1 MPLAEIRKE
10 TERRMVVSI
19 DALKAELKHLRTG
32 RASVGLLEG
41 VHVEYY
47 GTATPL
53 NQVANL
59 STPDATLI
67 LIQPWDAPSDCPVI
81 EVALR
86 NSRRSGLNPGG
97 GRPGRPCA
105 GPLPDRGAPQGNRQ
119 EGPHAC
125 RAVEGGDPSPPPRG
139 QRQGQEGRQGG
150 DDLGRRGEASPRDE
164 IQKLTD
170 RYVAE
175 VDAVVKAKE
184 TDILAR

>member
-32 RASVGLLEG
+32 RASVALLDG
-41 VHVEYY
+41 VLVEYY
-47 GTATPL
+47 GTPTPL

-67 LIQPWDAPSDCPVI
+67 LIQPWEAQLCPVI
-81 EVALR
+81 EKAIR
-86 NSRRSGLNPGG
+86 NSDLGLNPSSD
-97 GRPGRPCA
+97 GRVVRVP
-105 GPLPDRGAPQGNRQ
+105 
-119 EGPHAC
+119 
-125 RAVEGGDPSPPPRG
+125 VPSPTEERRKEIVKKAHTLAE
-139 QRQGQEGRQGG
+139 QSKVEVRHHRHEANDKIKKEGK
-150 DDLGRRGEASPRDE
+150 ASTISADEEKRALDE

>member
-10 TERRMVVSI
+10 TERRMTASI

-32 RASVGLLEG
+32 RASVSLLEG

-67 LIQPWDAPSDCPVI
+67 LIQPWEAQLCPLI
-81 EVALR
+81 EKAIR
-86 NSRRSGLNPGG
+86 NSDLGLNPSSD
-97 GRPGRPCA
+97 GRVVRVP
-105 GPLPDRGAPQGNRQ
+105 
-119 EGPHAC
+119 
-125 RAVEGGDPSPPPRG
+125 VPSPTEERRKEIVKKAHTLG
-139 QRQGQEGRQGG
+139 EQSKVEIRHHRHEANDKVKKEGKAGAVSADEEKKG
-150 DDLGRRGEASPRDE
+150 LDD

-170 RYVAE
+170 RFVAE

>member
-32 RASVGLLEG
+32 RASVALLEG
-41 VHVEYY
+41 VQVEYY
-47 GTATPL
+47 GTPTPL

-67 LIQPWDAPSDCPVI
+67 LIQPWEAQLCPVI
-81 EVALR
+81 EKAIR
-86 NSRRSGLNPGG
+86 NSDLGLNPSSD
-97 GRPGRPCA
+97 GRVVRVP
-105 GPLPDRGAPQGNRQ
+105 
-119 EGPHAC
+119 
-125 RAVEGGDPSPPPRG
+125 VPSPTEERRKEIVKKAHTLAE
-139 QRQGQEGRQGG
+139 QSKVEIRHHRHEANDKIKKEGK
-150 DDLGRRGEASPRDE
+150 ASTISADEEKRALDE

>member
-67 LIQPWDAPSDCPVI
+67 LIQPWEAQLCPVI
-81 EVALR
+81 EKAIR
-86 NSRRSGLNPGG
+86 NSDLGLNPSSD
-97 GRPGRPCA
+97 GRVVRVP
-105 GPLPDRGAPQGNRQ
+105 
-119 EGPHAC
+119 
-125 RAVEGGDPSPPPRG
+125 VPSPTEERRKEIVKKAHTLAE
-139 QRQGQEGRQGG
+139 QSKVEIRHHRHEANDKIKKEGKASTISADEEKRSL
-150 DDLGRRGEASPRDE
+150 DDV
-164 IQKLTD
+164 QKLTD

>member
-32 RASVGLLEG
+32 RASVSLLEG

-67 LIQPWDAPSDCPVI
+67 LIQPWEAQLCPVI
-81 EVALR
+81 EKAIR
-86 NSRRSGLNPGG
+86 NSDLGLNPSSD
-97 GRPGRPCA
+97 GRVVRVP
-105 GPLPDRGAPQGNRQ
+105 
-119 EGPHAC
+119 
-125 RAVEGGDPSPPPRG
+125 VPSPTEERRKEIVKKAHTLAE
-139 QRQGQEGRQGG
+139 QSKVEIRHHRHEANDKVKKEGK
-150 DDLGRRGEASPRDE
+150 ASTISADEEKRALDE

>member
-67 LIQPWDAPSDCPVI
+67 LIQPWEAQLCPVI
-81 EVALR
+81 EKAIR
-86 NSRRSGLNPGG
+86 NSDLGLNPSSD
-97 GRPGRPCA
+97 GRVVRVP
-105 GPLPDRGAPQGNRQ
+105 
-119 EGPHAC
+119 
-125 RAVEGGDPSPPPRG
+125 VPSPTEERRKEIVKKAHTLAE
-139 QRQGQEGRQGG
+139 QSKVEIRHHRHEANDKIKKEGK
-150 DDLGRRGEASPRDE
+150 ASTISADEEKRALDE

>member
-67 LIQPWDAPSDCPVI
+67 LIQPWEAQLCPVI
-81 EVALR
+81 EKAIR
-86 NSRRSGLNPGG
+86 NSDLGLNPSSD
-97 GRPGRPCA
+97 GRVVRVP
-105 GPLPDRGAPQGNRQ
+105 
-119 EGPHAC
+119 
-125 RAVEGGDPSPPPRG
+125 VPSPTEERRKEIVKKAHTLAE
-139 QRQGQEGRQGG
+139 QSKVEIRHHRHEANDKVKKEGKAATISADEEKRA
-150 DDLGRRGEASPRDE
+150 LDE

-170 RYVAE
+170 RFVAE
-175 VDAVVKAKE
+175 VDAVIKAKE

>member
-1 MPLAEIRKE
+1 MPIAEIRKE

-32 RASVGLLEG
+32 RASVALLEG

-67 LIQPWDAPSDCPVI
+67 LIQPWEAQLCPVI
-81 EVALR
+81 EKAIR
-86 NSRRSGLNPGG
+86 NSDLGLNPSSD
-97 GRPGRPCA
+97 GRVVRVP
-105 GPLPDRGAPQGNRQ
+105 
-119 EGPHAC
+119 
-125 RAVEGGDPSPPPRG
+125 VPSPTEERRKEIVKKAHTLAE
-139 QRQGQEGRQGG
+139 QSKVEIRHHRHEANDKIKKEGK
-150 DDLGRRGEASPRDE
+150 ASTISADEEKRALDE

>member
-10 TERRMVVSI
+10 TERRMTTSI

-32 RASVGLLEG
+32 RASVSLLEG

-47 GTATPL
+47 GTPTPL

-67 LIQPWDAPSDCPVI
+67 LIQPWEAQLCPLI
-81 EVALR
+81 EKAIR
-86 NSRRSGLNPGG
+86 NSDLGLNPSSD
-97 GRPGRPCA
+97 GRVVRVP
-105 GPLPDRGAPQGNRQ
+105 
-119 EGPHAC
+119 
-125 RAVEGGDPSPPPRG
+125 VPSPTEERRKEIVKKAHTLG
-139 QRQGQEGRQGG
+139 EQSKVEIRHHRHEANDKVKKEGKGG
-150 DDLGRRGEASPRDE
+150 TVSADEEKKGLDD

-184 TDILAR
+184 ADILAR

>member
-67 LIQPWDAPSDCPVI
+67 LIQPWEAQLCPVI
-81 EVALR
+81 EKAIR
-86 NSRRSGLNPGG
+86 NSDLGLNPSSD
-97 GRPGRPCA
+97 GRVVRVP
-105 GPLPDRGAPQGNRQ
+105 
-119 EGPHAC
+119 
-125 RAVEGGDPSPPPRG
+125 VPSPTEERRKEIVKKAHTLAE
-139 QRQGQEGRQGG
+139 QSKVEIRHHRHEANDKIKKEGKAGTISADEEKRA
-150 DDLGRRGEASPRDE
+150 LDE

>member
-32 RASVGLLEG
+32 RASVALLEG

-67 LIQPWDAPSDCPVI
+67 LIQPWEAQLCPVI
-81 EVALR
+81 EKAIR
-86 NSRRSGLNPGG
+86 NSDLGLNPSSD
-97 GRPGRPCA
+97 GRVVRVP
-105 GPLPDRGAPQGNRQ
+105 
-119 EGPHAC
+119 
-125 RAVEGGDPSPPPRG
+125 VPSPTEERRKEIVKKAHTLAE
-139 QRQGQEGRQGG
+139 QSKVEIRHHRHEANDKIKKEGK
-150 DDLGRRGEASPRDE
+150 ASTISADEEKRALDE

>member
-32 RASVGLLEG
+32 RASVALLEG

-67 LIQPWDAPSDCPVI
+67 LIQPWEAQLCPVI
-81 EVALR
+81 EKAI
-86 NSRRSGLNPGG
+86 RSSDLGLNPSSD
-97 GRPGRPCA
+97 GRVVRVP
-105 GPLPDRGAPQGNRQ
+105 
-119 EGPHAC
+119 
-125 RAVEGGDPSPPPRG
+125 VPSPTEERRKEIVKKAHTLAEQSKVEIRHHRHEANDKVKKEGKASTISADEEKRG
-139 QRQGQEGRQGG
+139 
-150 DDLGRRGEASPRDE
+150 LDE

-184 TDILAR
+184 ADILAR

>member
-10 TERRMVVSI
+10 TERRMTVSI
-19 DALKAELKHLRTG
+19 DALKTELKHLRTG

-47 GTATPL
+47 GTPTPL

-67 LIQPWDAPSDCPVI
+67 LIQPWEAQLCPVI
-81 EVALR
+81 EKAIR
-86 NSRRSGLNPGG
+86 NSDLGLNPSSD
-97 GRPGRPCA
+97 GRVVRVP
-105 GPLPDRGAPQGNRQ
+105 
-119 EGPHAC
+119 
-125 RAVEGGDPSPPPRG
+125 VPSPTEERRKELVKKAHSFG
-139 QRQGQEGRQGG
+139 EQSKVELRHHRHEANDKIKKEGKGG
-150 DDLGRRGEASPRDE
+150 TISADEEKRALDDV
-164 IQKLTD
+164 QKLTD

-175 VDAVVKAKE
+175 VDAVVKSKE